1 MKDIIEYL
9 IIIIRYLLPTI
20 IIMGL
25 IIGASML
32 LNGLVYGDPMC
43 AFKQCVEVK
52 ERYE

>member
-1 MKDIIEYL
+1 MKDFIEFL

-25 IIGASML
+25 VIGATML
-32 LNGLVYGDPMC
+32 MDGLLYGDPMC

>member
-9 IIIIRYLLPTI
+9 MIIIRYLLPTI

-25 IIGASML
+25 VIGVAML
-32 LNGLVYGDPMC
+32 MDGLLFGDPMC

>member
-1 MKDIIEYL
+1 MKDFIEYL

-25 IIGASML
+25 VIGATML
-32 LNGLVYGDPMC
+32 MDGFLYGDPMC